1 MLLEMPERKNG
12 GARHKSVRRNTK
24 KSLRMRQLQR
34 MPKSYFK
41 SMVARSIA
49 PFGTRTQSRKYKS
62 AKARGKVMGNK
73 FRKASVSHK
82 HAQHRKSMGELN
94 SLMASMGM
102 GKRHNSM
109 E

>member
-1 MLLEMPERKNG
+1 MPEQSRKNG
-12 GARHKSVRRNTK
+12 GARHKSVRRSTARK
-24 KSLRMRQLQR
+24 LKLRQLSR

-41 SMVARSIA
+41 SMMARSIA
-49 PFGTRTQSRKYKS
+49 KFGQPTQSRKYKS

-82 HAQHRKSMGELN
+82 HAQHRQSMTELN
-94 SLMASMGM
+94 SLMASLGV
-102 GKRHNSM
+102 GKRSPSSM